1 MRAQWAGVTA
11 LLVVFSSALSVPGLS
26 GLSGAAVPL
35 VMTTLLLAVLALVIA
50 ASRQGRPLVR
60 PGVTCQRAGFETR
73 GPARECDPDAAGH
86 VRPRA
91 PGVVAV
97 LLAG

>member
-50 ASRQGRPLVR
+50 APRQGRPLVR
-60 PGVTCQRAGFETR
+60 PGVTCQRAGFQTR
-73 GPARECDPDAAGH
+73 SPARECDPDAAGH

-91 PGVVAV
+91 PGVAAV